1 MFEQDYIMRLIKE
14 MVRAIL
20 KLLFNIDAESPSVE
34 LLKDA
39 EEKQTLKSLLDLIDA
54 GRIDE
59 AENRIYEITEN
70 LDKSN
75 LEIALLFY
83 SYLNDQSDNFLEENN
98 FSRDELKQGLKD
110 ITARYGVDSIA
121 EIFLQ

>member
-1 MFEQDYIMRLIKE
+1 MRLIKE